1 METNIVFRIA
11 NENDCFELAK
21 LKLEVWKTTYQD
33 IYPKE
38 KFFNF
43 NFEKQAEKFKGY
55 ILDKNGIF
63 YIAKDE
69 VADKVVGYCYA
80 GISSR
85 GFMDGVPEII
95 LMYVLCEYQK
105 CGIGRGFFKNCKD
118 FLRTKGYK
126 NFIISCNKYNRPAQA
141 FYEKMGGRVIHIDE
155 DDVDKS
161 LPQIKYLYK
170 L

>member
-1 METNIVFRIA
+1 MKTTIIFRIA
-11 NENDCFELAK
+11 NEKDCLELAK
-21 LKLEVWKTTYQD
+21 LKLAVWETTYQD

-38 KFFNF
+38 KFTNF

-55 ILDKNGIF
+55 VLDKNGIF

-69 VADKVVGYCYA
+69 EKNIIVGYCYA

-85 GFMDGVPEII
+85 GFRDGVPEII
-95 LMYVLCEYQK
+95 LMYVLGEYQK
-105 CGIGRGFFKNCKD
+105 CGIGRKFFEESKC
-118 FLRTKGYK
+118 FLKSKGYK
-126 NFIISCNKYNRPAQA
+126 HFIISCNKYNRPAQA
-141 FYEKMGGRVIHIDE
+141 FYERMGGQVIHIDK
-155 DDVDKS
+155 DNVDKS